1 MNIRCQHSC
10 FSGLFLAFAMPLP
23 GPDYVI
29 EIQWIVLIPHS
40 GNQPFSCTTDISF
53 EFRIHGICSSKCQT
67 LDCKIPS
74 VTAPDDQYRFLCIVE
89 QHKKLLSKAQ
99 PFLHHHVHKHAKNR
113 SFIKKNGSPIY
124 GTFMKLKSTNRRSR
138 PGFLT
143 AEWKSS
149 THNHSL
155 RPKTVFLLKNR
166 HYSQQW
172 HHYLYRCLQHKK
184 TCRSASLLY
193 SLRPWNCART
203 VLFLSFDF
211 PIITVT
217 LC

>member
-23 GPDYVI
+23 GPDYLI

-74 VTAPDDQYRFLCIVE
+74 GTAPDDQYRFLCIVE
-89 QHKKLLSKAQ
+89 QHKKLLSKTQ

-113 SFIKKNGSPIY
+113 SFLKKNGSPIY
-124 GTFMKLKSTNRRSR
+124 GTFMKLNSTNHRSR

-149 THNHSL
+149 THNYSL
-155 RPKTVFLLKNR
+155 RPKTVFLLKKNDIIHNNGITICIAASSTKR
-166 HYSQQW
+166 PAD
-172 HHYLYRCLQHKK
+172 LQ
-184 TCRSASLLY
+184 AFY
-193 SLRPWNCART
+193 
-203 VLFLSFDF
+203 
-211 PIITVT
+211 T
-217 LC
+217 LCGHGIALGLCFSFPLIFPL

>member
-23 GPDYVI
+23 GPDYLI

-89 QHKKLLSKAQ
+89 QHKKLLSKTQ
-99 PFLHHHVHKHAKNR
+99 PFYIIA
-113 SFIKKNGSPIY
+113 
-124 GTFMKLKSTNRRSR
+124 STNMRKTALFWKRTIPPSTV
-138 PGFLT
+138 PLWNWIVQITGQDLAFLPRNGRAVLIT
-143 AEWKSS
+143 THYGRKQYSFLKIDIIHNNGITICIAASS
-149 THNHSL
+149 TK
-155 RPKTVFLLKNR
+155 RPAD
-166 HYSQQW
+166 
-172 HHYLYRCLQHKK
+172 LQ
-184 TCRSASLLY
+184 AFY
-193 SLRPWNCART
+193 
-203 VLFLSFDF
+203 
-211 PIITVT
+211 T
-217 LC
+217 LCGHGIALGLCFSFPLIFPL